1 VQKGTSALPPIATA
15 KADIES
21 RADHRRAAG
30 QSCVGG
36 QGARAFWLIASGLA
50 LPVSRITVNLAPAD
64 LPKEESH
71 YDLPIAFGLMA
82 AIGPSCGM
90 APRPSSPRTVKL
102 LSDLFALAASF
113 RINVRSRRW
122 WSARAIRRDLTGAQ
136 RCPLPRRAAGILGP
150 GPRFIAAAARNRR
163 NGSLACLSRPLHAA
177 PSGVTY
183 HTTATSFTSP

>member
-1 VQKGTSALPPIATA
+1 VRSA
-15 KADIES
+15 
-21 RADHRRAAG
+21 
-30 QSCVGG
+30 
-36 QGARAFWLIASGLA
+36 LIASGLA
-50 LPVSRITVNLAPAD
+50 LPASRITVNLAPAD

-90 APRPSSPRTVKL
+90 ASRPSSPRTVKL

-122 WSARAIRRDLTGAQ
+122 WSARATRRDLTGAQ
-136 RCPLPRRAAGILGP
+136 RCPLPRRAAGILAP

-163 NGSLACLSRPLHAA
+163 SGSLACLSRPLHADRGDEPVPLRA
-177 PSGVTY
+177 RERPRVHLQAWSEHALCPGAHGRLSGPLVDRIDLQ
-183 HTTATSFTSP
+183 P